1 MERRTVLKLSIGAL
15 LGASTGLGGLRAA
28 MAAGKDIVYLTP
40 GLDLPF
46 WRYLAKGVEATVK
59 AQGYNFQALDSHNS
73 AQTQLQNAQ
82 DAIARGVAGIVISP
96 TDSSTAPSVLA
107 LAKRAK
113 IPAVVADIGTK
124 SVALRRQHLYKKL
137 GRVLVAGGI
146 VLIGAAL
153 FGALIKPL
161 GFTGLLALMVLLIG
175 VAVLFGKWPPFPE
188 PRQADLPKADLK
200 QLAGRTEIWLEAQ
213 RPALPAPA
221 RQLVDGI
228 GVQLDLLAPQLQTLD
243 AATPA
248 AANIRKLVGEDLPE
262 LVAGYQRIPAGLRG
276 EAHAGRTP
284 DETLLGG
291 LKMLEREIG
300 DAARSLAA
308 GEIDKLATRER
319 YLQLKYQGL
328 EADDTP
334 GAG

>member
-1 MERRTVLKLSIGAL
+1 MSEVDKISALGNAAIERSRERR
-15 LGASTGLGGLRAA
+15 R
-28 MAAGKDIVYLTP
+28 P
-40 GLDLPF
+40 
-46 WRYLAKGVEATVK
+46 
-59 AQGYNFQALDSHNS
+59 
-73 AQTQLQNAQ
+73 
-82 DAIARGVAGIVISP
+82 
-96 TDSSTAPSVLA
+96 
-107 LAKRAK
+107 
-113 IPAVVADIGTK
+113 IGTK

-137 GRVLVAGGI
+137 GRVLVAGGV

-161 GFTGLLALMVLLIG
+161 GFTGLLALMVLLLG

-334 GAG
+334 GTA

>member
-1 MERRTVLKLSIGAL
+1 MSEVDKISALGNAAIERSRERR
-15 LGASTGLGGLRAA
+15 R
-28 MAAGKDIVYLTP
+28 P
-40 GLDLPF
+40 
-46 WRYLAKGVEATVK
+46 
-59 AQGYNFQALDSHNS
+59 
-73 AQTQLQNAQ
+73 
-82 DAIARGVAGIVISP
+82 
-96 TDSSTAPSVLA
+96 
-107 LAKRAK
+107 
-113 IPAVVADIGTK
+113 IGTK

-146 VLIGAAL
+146 MLIGAAL

-161 GFTGLLALMVLLIG
+161 GFTGLLALTVLLIG

-334 GAG
+334 GTA

>member
-1 MERRTVLKLSIGAL
+1 MTMSEVDKISALGSAAIERSRERR
-15 LGASTGLGGLRAA
+15 R
-28 MAAGKDIVYLTP
+28 P
-40 GLDLPF
+40 
-46 WRYLAKGVEATVK
+46 
-59 AQGYNFQALDSHNS
+59 
-73 AQTQLQNAQ
+73 
-82 DAIARGVAGIVISP
+82 
-96 TDSSTAPSVLA
+96 
-107 LAKRAK
+107 
-113 IPAVVADIGTK
+113 IGTK

-137 GRVLVAGGI
+137 GRALVAGGV
-146 VLIGAAL
+146 VLLGAAL
-153 FGALIKPL
+153 FGMLVQPL
-161 GFTGLLALMVLLIG
+161 GFAGLLALVVLLIG

-213 RPALPAPA
+213 RPMLPAPA

-243 AATPA
+243 PGEPA

-291 LKMLEREIG
+291 LKMLETEIAG
-300 DAARSLAA
+300 AARSLAA
-308 GEIDKLATRER
+308 GELDKLATRER
-319 YLQLKYQGL
+319 YLQLKYQGIDG
-328 EADDTP
+328 EDA
-334 GAG
+334 AA